1 MIWLFF
7 FIPVLAIFY
16 VMYLMLKAIVIVVIA
31 IVMSIYKW
39 MIDSHAARMN

>member
-1 MIWLFF
+1 MIWLFL
-7 FIPVLAIFY
+7 FIPVFCIFY

-31 IVMSIYKW
+31 ILVSIYRW